1 MRYDDSR
8 IRNTLPV
15 PSDQYGAPE
24 TGGVYQHWDEVTFTP
39 PTTLAVRGEVELLY
53 LTTSWEYV
61 QFLYLAN
68 DGSVSFLAD
77 EGVNMLEAW
86 VNEDMSEPAEM
97 ASATIV
103 VPEPAQV
110 SMLTAGL
117 VLLGLLGRWGPKSK
131 FSPTLVP
138 IEFD

>member
-1 MRYDDSR
+1 VGQAA
-8 IRNTLPV
+8 TEV
-15 PSDQYGAPE
+15 PTDIQQPGTQP
-24 TGGVYQHWDEVTFTP
+24 GEVSFTP
-39 PTTLAVRGEVELLY
+39 PTTLAVRGEFELLY
-53 LTTSWEYV
+53 QTTSWEYI

-68 DGSVSFLAD
+68 DGSVTFLAN

-86 VNEDMSEPAEM
+86 VNEGMSEPHKM

-117 VLLGLLGRWGPKSK
+117 ALMGLLGR
-131 FSPTLVP
+131 
-138 IEFD
+138 